1 MIRYRMIEELNLK
14 DAVKYHYDKFPPENL
29 DYHKLM
35 KQLVKST
42 EAIARFDQMIKKMHN
57 SEILLAPLRS
67 KEAVVSSRM
76 EGTISTVD
84 EILQYEADFGGVTD
98 TKGMVRSDVIETN
111 LYQKALKSAQEAI
124 NKGYP
129 LSEYLIK
136 SAHQELLSF
145 GRGAKKSPGEYK
157 IEQNYLGDKYQ
168 KNISFIPISP
178 EKLNDG
184 MEQLF
189 KYINE
194 KDEILLLKTA
204 IAHIEFEALH
214 PFKDGNGR
222 IGRMLITLMLWKSG
236 VISQPHFYI
245 SSYFEENKD
254 LYIEKMR
261 NVSLENNW
269 TDWCIF
275 FLHAIEEQSIKNL
288 EIAENIS
295 NLYNEMKEKFRE
307 ILSSQYSLN
316 ALDFVFTNPLF
327 RNSKFIN
334 ESGIPKSTAK
344 RFPKILIEEGLLKV
358 QDESSGTRSA
368 LYSFEPL
375 MRLVRV

>member
-178 EKLNDG
+178 ERLNDG

-254 LYIEKMR
+254 LYIE
-261 NVSLENNW
+261 
-269 TDWCIF
+269 
-275 FLHAIEEQSIKNL
+275 
-288 EIAENIS
+288 
-295 NLYNEMKEKFRE
+295 
-307 ILSSQYSLN
+307 
-316 ALDFVFTNPLF
+316 
-327 RNSKFIN
+327 
-334 ESGIPKSTAK
+334 
-344 RFPKILIEEGLLKV
+344 
-358 QDESSGTRSA
+358 
-368 LYSFEPL
+368 
-375 MRLVRV
+375 

>member
-1 MIRYRMIEELNLK
+1 MLESLNLEN
-14 DAVKYHYDKFPPENL
+14 AVDYHYDKFPPENL
-29 DYHKLM
+29 DYKRLM
-35 KQLVKST
+35 KQLVKAT
-42 EAIARFDQMIKKMHN
+42 DAIARFDQMLKEMHN

-67 KEAVVSSRM
+67 QEAVVSSRM

-84 EILQYEADFGGVTD
+84 EILQYEADFDGETN
-98 TKGMVRSDVIETN
+98 TKMPFRSDVIETF
-111 LYQKALKSAQEAI
+111 LYQRALKRSQEAI
-124 NKGYP
+124 ESGYP
-129 LSEYLIK
+129 LSESLLK
-136 SAHQELLSF
+136 SAHQMLLSF
-145 GRGAKKSPGEYK
+145 GRGAQKSPGEYK
-157 IEQNYLGDKYQ
+157 SEQNYLGEKAR

-178 EKLNDG
+178 QKLQDG
-184 MEQLF
+184 MEKLF
-189 KYINE
+189 KYINDE
-194 KDEILLLKTA
+194 DEILLLKTA

-222 IGRMLITLMLWKSG
+222 IGRMLITLLLWKSG

-245 SSYFEENKD
+245 SGYFEENKE

-261 NVSLENNW
+261 NVSKENGW
-269 TDWCIF
+269 TEWCIF
-275 FLHAIEEQSIKNL
+275 FLEAIEEQAIKNL

-295 NLYNEMKEKFRE
+295 NLYNEMKDKFRE
-307 ILSSQYSLN
+307 VLSSQYSLN

-327 RNSKFIN
+327 RNSKFTN

-344 RFPKILIEEGLLKV
+344 RFPKILLDNELLKL
-358 QDESSGTRSA
+358 QEEASGTRSA

>member
-1 MIRYRMIEELNLK
+1 MIETLNLEN
-14 DAVKYHYDKFPPENL
+14 AVKYHYEKFPPENM
-29 DYHKLM
+29 DYHRLMRQLM
-35 KQLVKST
+35 KAT
-42 EAIARFDQMIKKMHN
+42 EAIARFDQMIKEMHN

-67 KEAVVSSRM
+67 QEAVVSSRM

-84 EILQYEADFGGVTD
+84 EILQYEADFDGSTD

-111 LYQKALKSAQEAI
+111 LYQKSLKSAQEAI
-124 NKGYP
+124 EKGYP

-145 GRGAKKSPGEYK
+145 GRGAQKSPGEYK
-157 IEQNYLGDKYQ
+157 TEQNYLGDKAQ

-178 EKLNDG
+178 EKLTDG
-184 MEQLF
+184 MEKLF
-189 KYINE
+189 KYI
-194 KDEILLLKTA
+194 DESDEMPLLKTA
-204 IAHIEFEALH
+204 VAHIEFEALH

-222 IGRMLITLMLWKSG
+222 IGRMIITLMLWKSG
-236 VISQPHFYI
+236 IISQPHFYI
-245 SSYFEENKD
+245 SGYFEENKD
-254 LYIEKMR
+254 TYIEKMR

-275 FLHAIEEQSIKNL
+275 FLQAIETQAIKNL

-295 NLYNEMKEKFRE
+295 NLYNEMKEKFRDV
-307 ILSSQYSLN
+307 LSSQYSLN

-327 RNSKFIN
+327 RNSKFTN

-344 RFPKILIEEGLLKV
+344 RFPKILIENELLRV
-358 QDESSGTRSA
+358 QDEASGTKSA

-375 MRLVRV
+375 MKLVRV

>member
-1 MIRYRMIEELNLK
+1 
-14 DAVKYHYDKFPPENL
+14 
-29 DYHKLM
+29 
-35 KQLVKST
+35 
-42 EAIARFDQMIKKMHN
+42 MHN

>member
-1 MIRYRMIEELNLK
+1 MIEELNLK
-14 DAVKYHYDKFPPENL
+14 NAVKYHYDKFPPENL

-35 KQLVKST
+35 NQLVKST
-42 EAIARFDQMIKKMHN
+42 EAISRFDQMIKEMHN
-57 SEILLAPLRS
+57 SEILLVPLRS

-84 EILQYEADFGGVTD
+84 EILQYEADFEGSTD
-98 TKGMVRSDVIETN
+98 TKGTVRSDVIETN
-111 LYQKALKSAQEAI
+111 LYQKALKSTQESI
-124 NKGYP
+124 DIGYP
-129 LSEYLIK
+129 LSEHLIK

-157 IEQNYLGDKYQ
+157 TEQNYLGDKAQ
-168 KNISFIPISP
+168 KDILFIPISP
-178 EKLNDG
+178 EKLTDG

-194 KDEILLLKTA
+194 SSETPLLKTA

-222 IGRMLITLMLWKSG
+222 IGRMIITLMLWKSG

-245 SSYFEENKD
+245 SGYFEENKEI
-254 LYIEKMR
+254 YIEKMR

-269 TDWCIF
+269 TEWCIF
-275 FLHAIEEQSIKNL
+275 FLQAIEEQSIKNL

-295 NLYNEMKEKFRE
+295 NLYNEMKEKFRDV
-307 ILSSQYSLN
+307 LSSQYSLN

-334 ESGIPKSTAK
+334 QSGIPKSTAK

-375 MRLVRV
+375 MELVRV

>member
-1 MIRYRMIEELNLK
+1 MIEELNLEN
-14 DAVKYHYDKFPPENL
+14 AVKYHYEKFPPQNL

-42 EAIARFDQMIKKMHN
+42 EAIARFDQMIKEMHN

-84 EILQYEADFGGVTD
+84 EILQYEADFEGSTD

-111 LYQKALKSAQEAI
+111 LYQKSLKSAQEAI
-124 NKGYP
+124 DKGYP
-129 LSEYLIK
+129 LSEHLIK

-157 IEQNYLGDKYQ
+157 TEQNYLGDKAQ
-168 KNISFIPISP
+168 KNISFIPVSP

-194 KDEILLLKTA
+194 EDEILLLKTA

-222 IGRMLITLMLWKSG
+222 IGRMIITLMLWKSG

-245 SSYFEENKD
+245 SGYFEENKD
-254 LYIEKMR
+254 VYIEKMR

-275 FLHAIEEQSIKNL
+275 FLQAIEEQSIKNL

-295 NLYNEMKEKFRE
+295 NLYNEMKERFRE
-307 ILSSQYSLN
+307 VLSSQYSLN

-334 ESGIPKSTAK
+334 QSGIPKSTAK
-344 RFPKILIEEGLLKV
+344 RFPKILIEKGLLKI
-358 QDESSGTRSA
+358 QDEASGTRSA

-375 MRLVRV
+375 MKLVRV